1 MTQNMSRRKRT
12 VGVKVGFIG
21 LGTIGRPIAVNV
33 LKAGFDLMVF
43 DVRKEPVKELAS
55 LGANAALSPREV
67 GEHGDVIEVAVV
79 DDRQVEEVALG
90 EGGVLEGARPGTIIA
105 IHSTVFPKTVK
116 KVAEG
121 AKKRGVYVID
131 APVSGGET
139 GAREKTLCYMVG
151 GERQLVEKCRGLF
164 SASASHIF
172 HMGGTGTGAAAKMIV
187 QVAVCVNM
195 LAAHEA
201 ELLCEKS
208 GLDFSTV
215 QEVLRVSSAQS
226 FVLDHW
232 LERFK
237 RPKDLTPI
245 RPRRTEV
252 FYKSLSP
259 ALDLARDLG
268 ISLPGAALAR
278 QLLPQIMGLEETN
291 RAVPKTEKPEEE
303 SLRWDKS

>member
-1 MTQNMSRRKRT
+1 MSRRRRT
-12 VGVKVGFIG
+12 VRVKVGFIG
-21 LGTIGRPIAVNV
+21 LGTIGKPIAVNV

-43 DVRKEPVKELAS
+43 DVRKEAVEELAS
-55 LGANAALSPREV
+55 LGAKVALSPREV

-79 DDRQVEEVALG
+79 DDSQVENVLLG
-90 EGGVLEGARPGTIIA
+90 EGGVLEGARPGTTIA

-116 KVAEG
+116 KVVER
-121 AKKRGVYVID
+121 AKKRDVYVID

-151 GERQLVEKCRGLF
+151 GDRQLLEKCRGLF

-172 HMGGTGTGAAAKMIV
+172 HLGETGMGAAAKMIV

-195 LAAHEA
+195 LAAREA

-208 GLDFSTV
+208 GLDFSV
-215 QEVLRVSSAQS
+215 LQEVLRVSSAQS
-226 FVLDHW
+226 FVVDHW

-237 RPKDLTPI
+237 RPNDPM
-245 RPRRTEV
+245 PVRRQRTGV

-268 ISLPGAALAR
+268 VSLPGAALAQ

-303 SLRWDKS
+303 PSLWGKS